1 MLYSKFGV
9 ELVGE
14 QEVLCRIIALY
25 KERGNNL
32 CSSACNPLGKEPGGA
47 QIYISVVFRDIGKR
61 GVERG
66 LCAKVVHTVPE
77 REHIYL
83 VVAYRELI
91 YPGLYCICAVF
102 VDYHIFRKI
111 RKLKPFVVGVQKGL
125 LGIVVQNLQSVVHV
139 ALKAP
144 QIALY
149 NTAGGVDDCRE
160 KKEQRCHK
168 GK

>member
-1 MLYSKFGV
+1 M
-9 ELVGE
+9 
-14 QEVLCRIIALY
+14 
-25 KERGNNL
+25 
-32 CSSACNPLGKEPGGA
+32 
-47 QIYISVVFRDIGKR
+47 
-61 GVERG
+61 
-66 LCAKVVHTVPE
+66 HTVPE
-77 REHIYL
+77 REYIYL

-149 NTAGGVDDCRE
+149 DTAGGVDDCRE

-168 GK
+168 GKQSCSNIGCAPLPYSLAEVIFQSSQPHLISSLFVMIGLTPYYCEGSVELLHKD